1 MHKRLKA
8 VVAPVV
14 VAGSLT
20 WAGFARTQNSD
31 AEASSEKPDELGKA
45 RPAAAPHRAV
55 DGVLAAAG
63 QAADEKRWIEG
74 FQRRQVELWVEG
86 AQRRQV
92 ELWIEGA
99 QRRQL
104 ELFYQGVLAAQAEK
118 AAQARAAANAAQAQ
132 AAARF
137 AAAANAP
144 KAAPKPTTPA
154 IAPTGRGGGGSA
166 VGGACGGAT
175 NGADRFIGA
184 ESGGNPNAR
193 NPSGAWGC
201 YQIMPGTWSSSC
213 SDLGSHGSA
222 STQAQA
228 ACASRLPSSAWR
240 ATGG

>member
-8 VVAPVV
+8 VIAPVV

-20 WAGFARTQNSD
+20 WAGFARTQNAD
-31 AEASSEKPDELGKA
+31 ADASSDKPDELGKA

-74 FQRRQVELWVEG
+74 YQRRQVELWVEG
-86 AQRRQV
+86 AQRRQ
-92 ELWIEGA
+92 
-99 QRRQL
+99 L
-104 ELFYQGVLAAQAEK
+104 ELFYQGALAAQAEK

-137 AAAANAP
+137 TAAANAP
-144 KAAPKPTTPA
+144 KAAPKPATPA